1 MIKFINLDIINIGE
15 NSMAYSYK
23 TSIAFGL
30 VYIPITLYNTIKN
43 NDIGFNMLDKKTKSR
58 VKYKKTCEDCD
69 DKTIKNEDI
78 VKGYKVSDNNYVIF
92 EEGELEK
99 LKGKN
104 DKNIIIEKFCALSDI
119 NPIYFDKTFYVVPEN
134 KGAEKAY
141 YLLLSTLKDENKVGI
156 AKTMFGS
163 SECVVALW
171 VKENS
176 LVLSRLFFDEEV
188 QRNPAENITAEVS
201 KQEKTLAKSII
212 EAMDGK
218 FNPSEYKDEY
228 AQRVKKAIKDKAK
241 GKKIKDID
249 NEKTVKITDLME
261 ALQKSVNGLENKS
274 DKVVKIKKKA

>member
-1 MIKFINLDIINIGE
+1 
-15 NSMAYSYK
+15 MAYSYK

-58 VKYKKTCEDCD
+58 VKYKKTCEDCG
-69 DKTIKNEDI
+69 DKTINNEDI
-78 VKGYKVSDNNYVIF
+78 VKGYKVSDNDYVIF
-92 EEGELEK
+92 EEDEFEK
-99 LKGKN
+99 LKGKS

-156 AKTMFGS
+156 AKTMLGS

-228 AQRVKKAIKDKAK
+228 AQRVKQAIKDKAK
-241 GKKIKDID
+241 GKEIKDVD
-249 NEKTVKITDLME
+249 NDKTVKITDLME
-261 ALQKSVNGLENKS
+261 ALQKSVNSLENKGS